1 MKSIAPPVAGRMV
14 SVVIFL
20 LIAVVLVIYG
30 YRFCPSDA
38 SDVEFARVKSPV
50 ELAYWEKCRVNAELA
65 DQKHSTYVG
74 WKKWVESRQEG
85 VRVKSISCV
94 QCELTLR
101 GGRPVRPRTGKTT
114 LLMCGLT
121 LRGGRPVSWN
131 GDERR
136 ELVGYVFVAKWSRE
150 KFFGNAED
158 GETIFIHWVSYG
170 ENNEVLS
177 TKTDLYKTTY

>member
-101 GGRPVRPRTGKTT
+101 GGRPV
-114 LLMCGLT
+114 
-121 LRGGRPVSWN
+121 SWN

-136 ELVGYVFVAKWSRE
+136 EHVGYVFVAKWSRE